1 MNIIWTLLYNIH
13 PGHFLKTFPY
23 HMVHHRKRSSSG
35 TWSPWF
41 MYRQE
46 ASAIVYCQSVW
57 CLIIIHDAALSGP
70 LGFAS
75 DVIFLLFCNRSSSAA
90 ASLDTAAL
98 SLDFCITGLRTLKTF
113 LSLSCSIAACKF
125 ILLPP
130 KPRPTCFIR
139 KECIQC

>member
-1 MNIIWTLLYNIH
+1 MKSQHMITIKNHMNIIWTRLYNIH

-35 TWSPWF
+35 TWFPRF

-75 DVIFLLFCNRSSSAA
+75 DVIFLLFCKRSSSAA

-98 SLDFCITGLRTLKTF
+98 SKNRNHSNVF
-113 LSLSCSIAACKF
+113 F
-125 ILLPP
+125 IYYIENN
-130 KPRPTCFIR
+130 TS
-139 KECIQC
+139 